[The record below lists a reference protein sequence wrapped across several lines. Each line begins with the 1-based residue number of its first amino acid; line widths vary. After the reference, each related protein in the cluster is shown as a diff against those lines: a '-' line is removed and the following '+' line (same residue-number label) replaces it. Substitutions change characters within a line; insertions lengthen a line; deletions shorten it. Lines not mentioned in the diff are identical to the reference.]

1 MTIEETLA
9 LIPSLL
15 DEVRELKEEV
25 KILNQELRKKT
36 DLTKVKNVAEYLDKT
51 PPTIYNYI
59 SDGRFKLN
67 VHYRKE
73 IKRGKPKIVF
83 IESAIEQ
90 FKREIA

>member
-15 DEVRELKEEV
+15 DEVRELKKEV
-25 KILNQELRKKT
+25 QILNQELRKKT

-59 SDGRFKLN
+59 NDGRFKLN

-73 IKRGKPKIVF
+73 IKQGKPKIVF

-90 FKREIA
+90 FKKDIA